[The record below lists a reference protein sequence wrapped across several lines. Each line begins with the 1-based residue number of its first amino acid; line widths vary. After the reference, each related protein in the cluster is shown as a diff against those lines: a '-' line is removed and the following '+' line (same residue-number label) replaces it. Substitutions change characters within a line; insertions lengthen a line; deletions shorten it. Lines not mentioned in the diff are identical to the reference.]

1 MATPGQFPLTL
12 PALSKGSPGSISVAL
27 APWVA
32 VATTLIAAIVVLS
45 EQPPRPPNLNLDA
58 AQFLLPQ
65 TGTALGLGLATLSIA
80 AIAWR
85 SHTKSVQMLIGSSSL
100 LTLFI
105 GVINF
110 IQNVLPRFELDAFP
124 TSSWL
129 VLTAPN
135 ASIAFMLLGGGI
147 FLTRSRSLKPSQQY
161 ARGIAGAITATLGMV
176 ATVSHA
182 LGLPTGYLWSADA
195 PLSIAGSIGLT
206 AVGLGAMANVLRA
219 TEIPGRRSFTLIAMT
234 ILVGGMTA
242 SGLAGTALYSTQIE
256 SEKQF
261 VGLVANNVTRYL
273 NRALSTNLLPL
284 ESMAAQWRIAG
295 RIPETPWR
303 AQADLMLDKT
313 PGLRAVIWV
322 DADIVGQRV
331 APADLPGVWT
341 GRKYDAPLLLEYG
354 RRIMEG
360 TEASLYPVF
369 DGQRGRSFSTL
380 MPVYNRGEQDGLL
393 VTVVD
398 TNEWGESVLG
408 EVSRQAHVR
417 ITDSIGVVY
426 DNGVLGLKNGLQA
439 DVVVEVGEE
448 KWLVTATE
456 TQQMVDAISSSLPQT
471 VTALGLI
478 LTLLLYVSTLIAQTS
493 LRRAKALADS
503 NDRLESEVSARQAV
517 QNRLEREIRSRL
529 DTEADLKTDRER
541 LDLALGAG
549 GTGTWYLDPETG
561 ELKWDDRMISL
572 FGFEDGAFDSNYE
585 TFKALVLEED
595 LERIERATARSLE
608 TGEEFEEDFRIRR
621 SDGALHVIYGKARVV
636 TAPSGK
642 HKIMIGINQD
652 VTERRRSE
660 KLSTLGALAAGFAH
674 ELNNPLMGCVNY
686 VAYAMRKTENTRARE
701 ALGKAE
707 TEIKRVIR
715 VVQDMLSFSRF
726 KEDFNA
732 SANIARTVDRAAD
745 LIATSYQ
752 TSGIIFENAINANT
766 KPAAISE
773 DALEQVILNLL
784 VNAGHAIEDAT
795 TKTVTV
801 KAEQDDQRV
810 YIYVTDTGCGIP
822 ENIQPRLFEPFFTT
836 KKAGKG
842 SGLGLSISLDIIK
855 RFGGH
860 LSFDTE
866 PGTGTTFTLALP
878 KTHEPGTSNTN

>member
-1 MATPGQFPLTL
+1 MAAPGRLPFTL
-12 PALSKGSPGSISVAL
+12 PISPRDKSDSLAVAL

-32 VATTLIAAIVVLS
+32 AATAFIAALVILS
-45 EQPPRPPNLNLDA
+45 GWTYSPPNSIFDTT
-58 AQFLLPQ
+58 QSMLPQ
-65 TGTALGLGLATLSIA
+65 TGVAVGLALAAVSIA
-80 AIAWR
+80 VITSGSR
-85 SHTKSVQMLIGSSSL
+85 SKLAHTLIGLAGLS
-100 LTLFI
+100 TLFI
-105 GVINF
+105 GIINF
-110 IQNVLPRFELDAFP
+110 IRDVMPHSELIAFP
-124 TSSWL
+124 AALWPL
-129 VLTAPN
+129 NTAPN
-135 ASIAFMLLGGGI
+135 ASIAFILLGGS
-147 FLTRSRSLKPSQQY
+147 FFFTRSFSLTPSQQY
-161 ARGIAGAITATLGMV
+161 ARGLAGAITATIGIV
-176 ATVSHA
+176 AAASHA
-182 LGLPTGYLWSADA
+182 LDMPTGYLWSRDA
-195 PLSIAGSIGLT
+195 PLSIVGSIGLT
-206 AVGLGAMANVLRA
+206 AAGLGAMANVLSA
-219 TEIPGRRSFTLIAMT
+219 SGIPGRRSFTLIAMT
-234 ILVGGMTA
+234 VLVGGMAA

-273 NRALSTNLLPL
+273 NRALSTDLLQL
-284 ESMAAQWRIAG
+284 ETMAAQWRATG
-295 RIPETPWR
+295 RIPEAQWR

-313 PGLRAVIWV
+313 PGLRAVMWV
-322 DADIVGQRV
+322 DAEIVGQRV

-360 TEASLYPVF
+360 TEPSLYPVF

-380 MPVYNRGEQDGLL
+380 MPVYNRDKQDGLL

-398 TNEWGESVLG
+398 TNEWGESVMG
-408 EVSRQAHVR
+408 DVSRQAHVR

-426 DNGVLGLKNGLQA
+426 DNGVIGLKNGLQA
-439 DVVVEVGEE
+439 GIVVEVGEE
-448 KWLVTATE
+448 QWLVTATE

-471 VTALGLI
+471 VTALGVT

-503 NDRLESEVSARQAV
+503 NNRLESEVSARQAV
-517 QNRLEREIRSRL
+517 QNRLEREIRIRL

-561 ELKWDDRMISL
+561 ELEWDQRMASL
-572 FGFEDGAFDSNYE
+572 FGFDEDTFDGTYE
-585 TFKALVLEED
+585 TFKAVVLEED
-595 LERIERATARSLE
+595 IQRIERAIARSWE
-608 TGEEFEEDFRIRR
+608 TGDEFEEDFRIQR
-621 SDGALHVIYGKARVV
+621 SDGGLHVIYGKARVV

-642 HKIMIGINQD
+642 NKIMIGINQD

-726 KEDFNA
+726 KEDFGA
-732 SANIARTVDRAAD
+732 SANISSTVDRAAD

-752 TSGIIFENAINANT
+752 TGGITFENTIDAEID
-766 KPAAISE
+766 AAGISE
-773 DALEQVILNLL
+773 DALEQVVLNLL
-784 VNAGHAIEDAT
+784 VNAGHALEDT
-795 TKTVTV
+795 PTKIVTV
-801 KAEQDDQRV
+801 KAEQDERRV
-810 YIYVTDTGCGIP
+810 YISITDTGSGIP
-822 ENIQPRLFEPFFTT
+822 EEIQPRLFEPFFTT

-860 LSFDTE
+860 LSFDTK
-866 PGTGTTFTLALP
+866 PGTGTTFTLTLP
-878 KTHEPGTSNTN
+878 KIGSLNAPDTN